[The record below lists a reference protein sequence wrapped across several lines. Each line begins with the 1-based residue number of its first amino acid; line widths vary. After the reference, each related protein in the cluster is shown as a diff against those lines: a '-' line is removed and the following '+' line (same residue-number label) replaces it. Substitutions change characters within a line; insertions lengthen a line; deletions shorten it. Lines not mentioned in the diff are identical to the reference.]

1 MIKYYLKEHKIK
13 RDFILPIKA
22 TNSVIGG
29 DNSLRFLKVDIKG
42 FDVLEW
48 EERYQDFHYWKIP
61 EIIKVENT
69 YGRTKTMDFNPFM
82 ASLTVITT
90 MDLYNQNGDRVF
102 VKDNELPF
110 RVKNCHHDKLKLE
123 LDLMNPSIYDTFD
136 GYEVYDTFDG
146 YEGIDADPQYF
157 WENIIEVKIKEYN
170 VV

>member
-1 MIKYYLKEHKIK
+1 
-13 RDFILPIKA
+13 
-22 TNSVIGG
+22 
-29 DNSLRFLKVDIKG
+29 
-42 FDVLEW
+42 
-48 EERYQDFHYWKIP
+48 
-61 EIIKVENT
+61 
-69 YGRTKTMDFNPFM
+69 
-82 ASLTVITT
+82 

-136 GYEVYDTFDG
+136 GYE
-146 YEGIDADPQYF
+146 GIDADPQYF